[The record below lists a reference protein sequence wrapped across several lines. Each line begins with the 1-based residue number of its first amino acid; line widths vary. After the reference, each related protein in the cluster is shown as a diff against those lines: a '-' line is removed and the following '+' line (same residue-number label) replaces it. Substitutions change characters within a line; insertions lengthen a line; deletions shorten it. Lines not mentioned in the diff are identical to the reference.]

1 MSQKMTK
8 PHIKMTKD
16 DHERLARL
24 ASFAADRVPEVAS
37 FLADE
42 VDRAKIIGDRACVSG
57 LVQMG
62 GRVEFRDDTTGK
74 VQTVT
79 LVYPGE
85 ADIEQGRVS
94 VLTPIGAALIG
105 LTLGQSMDWQTRTGT
120 VKRLTI
126 LDVKVPEL
134 V

>member
-42 VDRAKIIGDRACVSG
+42 VDRAKIVGDRACVSG

-62 GRVEFRDDTTGK
+62 SQVEFRDDTTGK

-105 LTLGQSMDWQTRTGT
+105 LTLGQSMDWLTRTGT
-120 VKRLTI
+120 VKRLTV

>member
-8 PHIKMTKD
+8 PHIRMTPD

-24 ASFAADRVPEVAS
+24 ASFAADGAPEVAS

-42 VDRAKIIGDRACVSG
+42 VDRAKIVGDRARVSG

-62 GRVEFRDDTTGK
+62 CRVEFRDEATGK

-85 ADIEQGRVS
+85 ADIEQGKVS
-94 VLTPIGAALIG
+94 VLTPIGTALIG
-105 LTLGQSMDWQTRTGT
+105 LSVGQSMDWPTRTGA
-120 VKRLTI
+120 VKRLTV
-126 LDVKVPEL
+126 LDVRVPEF